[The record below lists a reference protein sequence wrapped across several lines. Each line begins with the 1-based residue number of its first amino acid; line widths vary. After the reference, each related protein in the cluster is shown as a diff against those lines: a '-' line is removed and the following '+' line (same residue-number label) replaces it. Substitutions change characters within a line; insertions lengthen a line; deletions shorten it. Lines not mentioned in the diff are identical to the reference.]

1 MLFSATHAQDG
12 ASLDDAYRAELSRLD
27 TEKNA
32 IKDAI
37 ERNRVEGKKTK
48 NTLGSEIEALSREL
62 TRLRAE
68 NNSSEMQLPH
78 VSRLHS
84 LESQERHID
93 RRSRQIETWLEMHG
107 LQPTAGPGKTPTP
120 DGRHEHPP
128 LDRMI
133 QSALEHVQEHGQL
146 WVKTNQEYFR
156 SDGTSTEGPVLRI
169 AEVGAMAIEPDFNAL
184 TLASDGSLRVVQ
196 DDGKKNVNHGSM
208 RTVNVLLFDPA
219 EPRVLKGGASSWRDW
234 LNRGGAVMWVIAA
247 LALIALLVLL
257 ERLIAFVRFS
267 RTLGRIE
274 GNGGAVDDLLG
285 KRLLRAVAVVKTGEG
300 TAEKLETEAAEALI
314 QTQPYVRQALSFL
327 AVVASVA
334 PLLGLLGTVTGMIGT
349 FGLITEHGTGDARLL
364 SGGISE
370 ALLTTQFGLMVS
382 IPALLAHSIAH
393 RIGDMILKR
402 VERAALE
409 QLNRR
414 FPYATMSQSS
424 NVGPVDVESA

>member
-1 MLFSATHAQDG
+1 
-12 ASLDDAYRAELSRLD
+12 
-27 TEKNA
+27 
-32 IKDAI
+32 
-37 ERNRVEGKKTK
+37 
-48 NTLGSEIEALSREL
+48 
-62 TRLRAE
+62 
-68 NNSSEMQLPH
+68 MQLPH

-107 LQPTAGPGKTPTP
+107 IRLVSAATSTLTP

-128 LDRMI
+128 LDRMV

-156 SDGTSTEGPVLRI
+156 SDGTSIVGPVLRI
-169 AEVGAMAIEPDFNAL
+169 AEVGAMAIEPDLNSL
-184 TLASDGSLRVVQ
+184 TLASDGSLRAVK
-196 DDGKKNVNHGSM
+196 DGGRKNVNHGNM
-208 RTVNVLLFDPA
+208 QTVNVLLFDPA
-219 EPRVLKGGASSWRDW
+219 EPRVPKDGASTWRDW
-234 LNRGGAVMWVIAA
+234 LNRGGAVMWVIAV

-257 ERLIAFVRFS
+257 ERLSAFVRFS
-267 RTLGRIE
+267 RSIRKIE
-274 GNGGAVDDLLG
+274 AKTDKTEGVLSEQI
-285 KRLLRAVAVVKTGEG
+285 LRAITVVQIGVG
-300 TAEKLETEAAEALI
+300 TAEELEDEAAEVLM
-314 QTQPYVRQALSFL
+314 QTQPYVRRGLSFL

-370 ALLTTQFGLMVS
+370 ALLTTQFGLMVA
-382 IPALLAHSIAH
+382 IPALLAHSLAH
-393 RIGDMILKR
+393 RMGDTILKR

-414 FPYATMSQSS
+414 FPQGAALQSS
-424 NVGPVDVESA
+424 TVEQVDAETA

>member
-1 MLFSATHAQDG
+1 MMFSFASDAQDG
-12 ASLDDAYRAELSRLD
+12 ASLDDAYRAELSRL
-27 TEKNA
+27 EAEQQA
-32 IKDAI
+32 IKAAI
-37 ERNRVEGKKTK
+37 DRNRSEGKRAKKTLA
-48 NTLGSEIEALSREL
+48 NEIEALSREL

-107 LQPTAGPGKTPTP
+107 LQPTAGSGKTPTSA
-120 DGRHEHPP
+120 GRHEHPP

-146 WVKTNQEYFR
+146 WVRSNQEYFR
-156 SDGTSTEGPVLRI
+156 SDGTSTVGPVLRI

-184 TLASDGSLRVVQ
+184 MLASDGSLRTVQ
-196 DDGKKNVNHGSM
+196 DDGRKNVNHGSM

-219 EPRVLKGGASSWRDW
+219 EPRVLKGDASSWRDW

-274 GNGGAVDDLLG
+274 VKTGKVDDLLG

-300 TAEKLETEAAEALI
+300 TAEQLETQAAEALI

-327 AVVASVA
+327 ADLPMLVFYA
-334 PLLGLLGTVTGMIGT
+334 
-349 FGLITEHGTGDARLL
+349 L
-364 SGGISE
+364 SHF
-370 ALLTTQFGLMVS
+370 L
-382 IPALLAHSIAH
+382 
-393 RIGDMILKR
+393 
-402 VERAALE
+402 
-409 QLNRR
+409 
-414 FPYATMSQSS
+414 
-424 NVGPVDVESA
+424 